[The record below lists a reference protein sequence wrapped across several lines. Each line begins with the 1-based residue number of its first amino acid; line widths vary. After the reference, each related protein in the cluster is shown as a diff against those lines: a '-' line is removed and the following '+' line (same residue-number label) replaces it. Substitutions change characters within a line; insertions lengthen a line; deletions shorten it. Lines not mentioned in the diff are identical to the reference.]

1 MSRLCLALL
10 SAAVFGSSVVLFAT
24 AEAQTIRIDGSSTV
38 HPISREAAQR
48 FERRNGDADIEVDFS
63 GTTAGFEAFCA
74 GELEI
79 ADASRPINA
88 EELAACAE
96 NEVAFIELPIA
107 VDAITIVVNA
117 ENDWVE
123 MISVDQLRLMWE
135 PAAEGVITTWSDVRD
150 GWPDEPLVL
159 FGRGQD
165 SGTYDYFTG
174 AVVGTVRES
183 RKDYEASEDISFL
196 VQGIAEDPNALG
208 FFGIGGYFANYEI
221 LRDVAVDS
229 GDGPVHASL
238 EAVQAGDYRPLTRPL
253 FIYVNAAAAEANPTL
268 VDFVE
273 FYLNSVSLWV
283 AFTGYMPLD
292 DASYVTAIDH
302 FENRRT
308 GSAYDGEMRYDMTIP
323 DILERQTATQ

>member
-1 MSRLCLALL
+1 MSHPRLACLA
-10 SAAVFGSSVVLFAT
+10 AAAFGLGAAAT
-24 AEAQTIRIDGSSTV
+24 ADAQTIRIDGSSTV
-38 HPISREAAQR
+38 HPISLEAAQR

-63 GTTAGFEAFCA
+63 GTTAGFAAFCA

-88 EELAACAE
+88 EELATCAE

-107 VDAITIVVNA
+107 MDAITIVVNG
-117 ENDWVE
+117 ENDWAE
-123 MISVDQLRLMWE
+123 SITVDELRLMWE
-135 PAAEGVITTWSDVRD
+135 PAAEGVITTWNEVRED
-150 GWPDEPLVL
+150 WPDEPLVL

-174 AVVGTVRES
+174 AVVGAVRES
-183 RKDYEASEDISFL
+183 RMDYEASEDINFL

-221 LRDVAVDS
+221 LRDVAVDN

-238 EAVQAGDYRPLTRPL
+238 EAVQAGVYRPLTRPL

-268 VDFVE
+268 VAFVE
-273 FYLNSVSLWV
+273 FYLDSVSLWV
-283 AFTGYMPLD
+283 AFTGYMPLE
-292 DASYVTAIDH
+292 DASYVAALDQ
-302 FENRRT
+302 FEARRT
-308 GSAYDGEMRYDMTIP
+308 GSAYDGEMRYDMTIS
-323 DILERQTATQ
+323 DILERHAVTQ